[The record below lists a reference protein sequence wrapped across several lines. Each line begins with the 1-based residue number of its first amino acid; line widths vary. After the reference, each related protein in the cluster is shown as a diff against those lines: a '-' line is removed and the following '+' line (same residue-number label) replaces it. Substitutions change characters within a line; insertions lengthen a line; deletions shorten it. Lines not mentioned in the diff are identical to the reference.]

1 VLRITK
7 IIPGIPG
14 QMSEGPCIILG
25 MTETWT
31 KNTYACDP
39 DECDTL
45 IEITTSDK
53 FGFPSGSVNNVTCP
67 CGRTPNL
74 LSVEPATIA
83 PINERKEMETTN
95 TLPDTYNPNLLVTYK
110 SINENYEATYPTI
123 KVVDLEGKLD
133 SLVRLEKQLTISNDQ
148 IRRIINNL
156 TIEGWYNPNT
166 DKEDVLRDLCEILD
180 HEAKQTIT
188 ITATVNVEV
197 SYDCPLDEVEDLD
210 AKYFLQDNLTVDSW
224 HGDVCIESFDVED
237 ADVSWS

>member
-1 VLRITK
+1 
-7 IIPGIPG
+7 
-14 QMSEGPCIILG
+14 MSEGTCIILG

-83 PINERKEMETTN
+83 PINERNEMETN
-95 TLPDTYNPNLLVTYK
+95 TVPYSYDANTLVTYK
-110 SINENYEATYPTI
+110 SINNGEVTYPTL
-123 KVVDLEGKLD
+123 KVNELEIHLD
-133 SLVRLEKQLTISNDQ
+133 SYRRLQDQLAISNGQ
-148 IRRIINNL
+148 ISKILDNL
-156 TIEGWYNPNT
+156 SADGWYNPNY
-166 DKEDVLRDLCEILD
+166 DKSEVLNDLCEILG
-180 HEAKQTIT
+180 HEPKQTVT

-197 SYDCPLDEVEDLD
+197 SYDIPLEEVEDFD
-210 AKYFLQDNLTVDSW
+210 ARYFLQDNLSIDSW
-224 HGDVCIESFDVED
+224 HGDVSIESFDVED
-237 ADVSWS
+237 ADVNY

>member
-1 VLRITK
+1 
-7 IIPGIPG
+7 
-14 QMSEGPCIILG
+14 MSVQACIILG

-83 PINERKEMETTN
+83 PINERNEMETN
-95 TLPDTYNPNLLVTYK
+95 TVPYSYDANTLVTYK
-110 SINENYEATYPTI
+110 SINNGEVTYPTL
-123 KVVDLEGKLD
+123 KVNELEIHLD
-133 SLVRLEKQLTISNDQ
+133 SYRRLQDQLAISNGQ
-148 IRRIINNL
+148 ISKILDNL
-156 TIEGWYNPNT
+156 SADGWYNPNY
-166 DKEDVLRDLCEILD
+166 DKSEVLNDLCEILG
-180 HEAKQTIT
+180 HEPKQTVT

-197 SYDCPLDEVEDLD
+197 SYDIPLEEVEDFD
-210 AKYFLQDNLTVDSW
+210 ARYFLQDNLSIDSW
-224 HGDVCIESFDVED
+224 HGDVSIESFDVED
-237 ADVSWS
+237 ADVSY